1 MILKIFVSTHK
12 EGESGSSS
20 PELNGLDALQNEF
33 DEMPTPTEASP
44 RLPLL
49 THSRRSS
56 VGTMQS
62 GRSGSTAVE
71 GAQTPGA
78 SLYVDYNTGLDALD
92 GVWAALAVP
101 DEQSPEALA
110 ALKQVEGVAG
120 PFPPKFKGL
129 ATPAM
134 NPMSFALSHEE
145 VVVGCADGTI

>member
-1 MILKIFVSTHK
+1 
-12 EGESGSSS
+12 
-20 PELNGLDALQNEF
+20 
-33 DEMPTPTEASP
+33 MPTPTEASP

-71 GAQTPGA
+71 GTQTPGA
-78 SLYVDYNTGLDALD
+78 SLYVDYNTALDALN
-92 GVWAALAVP
+92 GVWGALAVP
-101 DEQSPEALA
+101 DDQAPDAFTALS
-110 ALKQVEGVAG
+110 QVEGVSG
-120 PFPPKFKGL
+120 PLPSKFKGL

-145 VVVGCADGTI
+145 VVVGCSDGTI